1 MWSHP
6 AVNRHLEI
14 TVLNGCQRFD
24 TVSTAKFRVYK
35 FWNSLISSPDYLCTR
50 WILNFIIIIWSMV
63 NLEQTRVFSFM
74 FYRFLD
80 AVVNLDLGKRKNKTK
95 QNKTKLD
102 ESSTNFIYQK
112 VNWWWILIQRFWWR
126 VKQRFCLLCFWHF
139 PKNAQNWTFGIK
151 KCCFQP

>member
-1 MWSHP
+1 
-6 AVNRHLEI
+6 
-14 TVLNGCQRFD
+14 
-24 TVSTAKFRVYK
+24 
-35 FWNSLISSPDYLCTR
+35 
-50 WILNFIIIIWSMV
+50 MV

-112 VNWWWILIQRFWWR
+112 VN
-126 VKQRFCLLCFWHF
+126 
-139 PKNAQNWTFGIK
+139 
-151 KCCFQP
+151 